1 MTVAELALLITTL
14 SGAIVA
20 LLGVRANTAKLS
32 ELQEKLKDAKAD
44 EQNNRKDI
52 ILIGEQLSGTRQDIS
67 KLVLLVNQLYI
78 DYQNETGKKPNINWE
93 MFDQFL
99 MVKHVTTPLGPL
111 HLKSDDV

>member
-20 LLGVRANTAKLS
+20 LLGVRANTAKLE
-32 ELQEKLKDAKAD
+32 ELQEKLKEAEHNAS
-44 EQNNRKDI
+44 ENRTSI
-52 ILIGEQLSGTRQDIS
+52 VLIGEQLSGTRQDIS

-78 DYQNETGKKPNINWE
+78 DYMNETGKKPNINWE

-111 HLKSDDV
+111 SLKD

>member
-1 MTVAELALLITTL
+1 MSVAELALLITTL

-20 LLGVRANTAKLS
+20 LLGVRANTGKLS
-32 ELQEKLKDAKAD
+32 ELQDKLKDASHDAD
-44 EQNNRKDI
+44 NNRKDI

-78 DYQNETGKKPNINWE
+78 DYMNETGKKPNIDWE

-99 MVKHVTTPLGPL
+99 MVKHITTPLGPL
-111 HLKSDDV
+111 QFKE